1 MKEKIVMIVL
11 LALLLGGCR
20 DKAGQEAARVDRPP
34 VSGVQL
40 GEVVTAEVVDYYESS
55 ATVKAKS
62 ASIVAARMMGAVTE
76 LSVSEGE
83 RVRAGQVL
91 LVLDDR
97 DVRQKIS
104 GARAALA
111 EAGKAVAA
119 AARQKELAGIT
130 YQRFKNLFDGKAL
143 TGQEL
148 DEAQTRMQVAELEY
162 ERYLEMENR
171 AGAGLAEAKVYQEFT
186 RVTSPVTGVV
196 SSKQVEPG
204 TMVMPGVPLFTI
216 EDDSSFRLEM
226 NVNETLVNR
235 LTVGQPVAVDIPA
248 IDMALTGT
256 VSDVV
261 PAVDPGTRSFL
272 VKIGLP
278 ATAGLQSGL
287 YVKVRIP
294 VGRRPAIMLPAASI
308 VDKGQLS
315 GVYAV
320 NGQNIVSYRLVRL
333 GKRYGEDREILS
345 GVQAGDRVIVAGV
358 DRAVDGGLLQGE
370 KGQ

>member
-1 MKEKIVMIVL
+1 MKVKSVVIL
-11 LALLLGGCR
+11 LVLLLGGCR
-20 DKAGQEAARVDRPP
+20 DKAGHEAARVDRPP

-40 GEVVTAEVVDYYESS
+40 GEVVTVEVVDYYESS

-62 ASIVAARMMGAVTE
+62 ASVVAARMMGAVTD
-76 LSVSEGE
+76 LAVSEGE

-171 AGAGLAEAKVYQEFT
+171 AEAGLAEAKVYQEFT

-294 VGRRPAIMLPAASI
+294 VGRRPAIVLPSASI
-308 VDKGQLS
+308 VEKGQLS